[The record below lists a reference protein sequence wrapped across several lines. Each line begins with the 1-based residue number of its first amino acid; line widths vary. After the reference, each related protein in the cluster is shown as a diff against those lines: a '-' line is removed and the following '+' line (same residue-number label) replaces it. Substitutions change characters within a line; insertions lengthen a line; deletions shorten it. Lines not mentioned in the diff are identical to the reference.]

1 MKTFRPLAVFTTALL
16 LTASHALAWEADTHY
31 GLVKWL
37 AYQAGF
43 SLQDAELIAASSEG
57 ADETHVLMA
66 TYLITEVC
74 ARGKAPKLTVVSRVV
89 QQHHF
94 PSPDPVPAS
103 TQAREVLP
111 GHYGKDGGGNR
122 WIRQEIDDRT
132 VQLSPLVRLDRFGS
146 AIHPLADS
154 WSHGGVPDTPSKFG
168 IRCRQPEL
176 VWSNPATRGGW
187 KKHDAD
193 LTYIYP
199 QDANETAE
207 TIYRYMLDFLDAHK
221 TYAQRPPAAW
231 SSLRKRVNEF
241 ALRKTRDAKFGWFM
255 EEDERYKNDNDEGL
269 PYDRF
274 LTYPCFLEETS
285 LPKRDRREDYPRTR
299 CADPELKD
307 VMLAHGSTPPPA
319 QLPLQPDPDSPWYF
333 SYRLLETW
341 LVRRDVPQVLNEMSN
356 VLGIANAFATG
367 PAAISDTDLVSTLMN
382 MWLVDDHG
390 AINALG
396 HGGG

>member
-1 MKTFRPLAVFTTALL
+1 MPGQYAT
-16 LTASHALAWEADTHY
+16 D
-31 GLVKWL
+31 
-37 AYQAGF
+37 
-43 SLQDAELIAASSEG
+43 G
-57 ADETHVLMA
+57 A
-66 TYLITEVC
+66 
-74 ARGKAPKLTVVSRVV
+74 
-89 QQHHF
+89 
-94 PSPDPVPAS
+94 
-103 TQAREVLP
+103 
-111 GHYGKDGGGNR
+111 GNR
-122 WIRQEIDDRT
+122 SIRQEIDDSSA
-132 VQLSPLVRLDRFGS
+132 QLSPLLRIARIGS

-154 WSHGGVPDTPSKFG
+154 WSHSGLPDTPSKFG

-176 VWSNPATRGGW
+176 VWSHPATRGGW

-193 LTYIYP
+193 LTYVYP

-231 SSLRKRVNEF
+231 NSLRKRVGEF
-241 ALRKTRDAKFGWFM
+241 SLRKTRDAKFDWFM
-255 EEDERYKNDNDEGL
+255 EEDDRYTKDNNKGL

-307 VMLAHGSTPPPA
+307 VMLAHGPTPPPA
-319 QLPLQPDPDSPWYF
+319 PLPLQPDPDSPWYF

-341 LVRRDVPQVLNEMSN
+341 LVRRDVQQVLSEMSN
-356 VLGIANAFATG
+356 VPGIASAFATG

-396 HGGG
+396 HGGGNVAALQEALNNPQLNATGPLQQTRYDSLADVASHPCSSLPFEMIRNDYQTENADGEPTTVPSYLVVFTLKHAPRDLLLLTIERPNQRWQLTSIAWAVQ